1 MLQGQL
7 TEEDEEAV
15 LQELNQLIDQTTKA
29 ETEQVLDQL
38 PDVPTTIEGDHK
50 NLITKSLL
58 TK

>member
-38 PDVPTTIEGDHK
+38 PDVPTTIEGENK
-50 NLITKSLL
+50 NSISKSLL